1 MSAFPG
7 VDYLDFD
14 SVLNDEELLARG
26 TARQFVDE
34 QIIPVIDKRL
44 DCPCQRG
51 VGQVRGRTRAWLS
64 RGKGHEGLQNTRRA
78 RQVVDARFRHIG
90 TFVQRLRSACRECA
104 PGCGRVAGAAL
115 VPHAGPLWY
124 RVGSDRVGD
133 GLL

>member
-1 MSAFPG
+1 MSPFPG

-51 VGQVRGRTRAWLS
+51 MGQVRGRTRAWLP
-64 RGKGHEGLQNTRRA
+64 REKGREGFQNTRRA
-78 RQVVDARFRHIG
+78 RQIVDARFRHIG
-90 TFVQRLRSACRECA
+90 TFVKRLRSAFRECA
-104 PGCGRVAGAAL
+104 PRRGWVAGAAL
-115 VPHAGPLWY
+115 MPHPGALRHRMGRDW
-124 RVGSDRVGD
+124 GGD